1 MATGAAV
8 RQSSTEGLVRSDVT
22 GRIPADTGPLALLR
36 RELALKKL
44 TAATDGAGGVPC
56 DQVLGRTGGKN
67 IAATDLPGYVEWDGC
82 GLPQGHAGYHLS
94 VITTRTQRPLHVSAL
109 C

>member
-8 RQSSTEGLVRSDVT
+8 RQSSTEGRVRSDVT

-44 TAATDGAGGVPC
+44 TAATDGAGGIPC

-67 IAATDLPGYVEWDGC
+67 IAATAAYLFIKRLADGTTGDHWSDLCLVDEL
-82 GLPQGHAGYHLS
+82 GLNRSNQQG
-94 VITTRTQRPLHVSAL
+94 RRQ
-109 C
+109 